1 MAIDAERIR
10 FLYRTEQGRI
20 DCATWLKG
28 AGALAAVI
36 APFFLIWLAL
46 SPYTEHDL
54 AKDPFFVPM
63 TAVAYSFVLVYAFAI
78 LLVAV
83 CYVNLSAKRFRDLG
97 QPAPV
102 ALAGLAPLVALIDG
116 ATRWLQ
122 PRVAEVMPIYWV
134 WGVDA
139 VLVGVIAWS
148 VYELGFREARSPE
161 LS

>member
-10 FLYRTEQGRI
+10 FLYRTEEGRI
-20 DCATWLKG
+20 DRATWARG
-28 AGALAAVI
+28 VGALAWII
-36 APFFLIWLAL
+36 APFAAIWLFL
-46 SPYTEHDL
+46 SPYTAHDL

-63 TAVAYSFVLVYAFAI
+63 TAVAYAFVLLYAFVI

-83 CYVNLSAKRFRDLG
+83 SYVNLSAKRFRDIGWEWPL
-97 QPAPV
+97 

-116 ATRWLQ
+116 ATHWLQ

-139 VLVGVIAWS
+139 ALLGVIAWT
-148 VYELGFREARSPE
+148 VYELGFKESGAA
-161 LS
+161 

>member
-20 DCATWLKG
+20 DRATWLKG

-97 QPAPV
+97 WEWPV

-139 VLVGVIAWS
+139 ALIGVIAWS
-148 VYELGFREARSPE
+148 VYELGFKEAR
-161 LS
+161 

>member
-20 DCATWLKG
+20 DRAVWARG
-28 AGALAAVI
+28 AGALALVI
-36 APFFLIWLAL
+36 APFALIWLFL
-46 SPYTEHDL
+46 SPYTAHDL

-63 TAVAYSFVLVYAFAI
+63 TAVAYAFVLLYAFVI

-83 CYVNLSAKRFRDLG
+83 SYVNLSAKRFRDIGWEWPL
-97 QPAPV
+97 

-116 ATRWLQ
+116 ATRGCSQ
-122 PRVAEVMPIYWV
+122 CVAEVMPIYWV

-139 VLVGVIAWS
+139 ALVGVIGWT
-148 VYELGFREARSPE
+148 VYELGVKESR
-161 LS
+161 